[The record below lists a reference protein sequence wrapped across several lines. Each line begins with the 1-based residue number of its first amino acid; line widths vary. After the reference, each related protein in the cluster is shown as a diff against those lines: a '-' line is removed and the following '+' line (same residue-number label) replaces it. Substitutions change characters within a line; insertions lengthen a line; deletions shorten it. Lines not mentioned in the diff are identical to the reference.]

1 MALEPLVLPKDT
13 PTATC
18 EHGQLKAAFLET
30 FSFGLCDAE
39 AINQFSGLAI
49 SI

>member
-13 PTATC
+13 PTVTC

-30 FSFGLCDAE
+30 FSDGLCV
-39 AINQFSGLAI
+39 SGGCDDKF
-49 SI
+49 